1 MWKEKQAIHRR
12 GTQKSKRLT
21 DKEMINLINNHRN
34 AK

>member
-12 GTQKSKRLT
+12 TQKSKRLM